1 MQLTHRKIVGTLYWW
16 FTLDDNNLRMK
27 SQQKVQ
33 AIMNTELV
41 DILKQ
46 TGQYEDVI
54 NGFVKC
60 ECCGREITL
69 DNISTLIPFEQ
80 DGEIKIKFYCDH
92 LDCVNCEK

>member
-1 MQLTHRKIVGTLYWW
+1 
-16 FTLDDNNLRMK
+16 MK
-27 SQQKVQ
+27 SQQTVQ

-80 DGEIKIKFYCDH
+80 DEEIKIKFYCDH

>member
-1 MQLTHRKIVGTLYWW
+1 MLTHSAAEIRY
-16 FTLDDNNLRMK
+16 MK

-92 LDCVNCEK
+92 LDCVNREK